1 MVSCRRQFWKTIVL
15 IIGGL
20 MIEVCA
26 GRGERAR
33 YRTAYACEGNN
44 LKIACENEKLIKV
57 LRANY
62 GRFSISICNDQ
73 GILDWSVKCAA
84 EKSYFVIHERCNLV
98 PSCIVNVTSHTFG
111 EPCPGTYK
119 YLEVQYQC
127 MLEFTPPSSTIL
139 STTSSTTTRPPIIIP
154 PTRPKT
160 TTTTTTTPLTTTT
173 TSTTTTTTTKRP
185 TTRTTSSTSSFK
197 HSSSSSSSFE
207 YDKTFTRFQPE
218 TITLY
223 QSPSPPPAV
232 YNTAQYCPPAILR
245 RIHWNWTREGQIA
258 IEKCPDGSMGY
269 ARWQCGTSPVRWL
282 PDFPDLSECQSVWVD
297 NLHSRIEGEESIVG
311 IATEL
316 AVITKTKPL
325 YGGDIRQVSGIVQRL
340 VAKMA
345 ATVKDVTDSQQRYQG
360 SPTNQQRFQITQ
372 EMLELMSE
380 VSSNLLEHYH
390 SDSWRDLPEPEQRST
405 ASALVQGLEESSW
418 LLAESLP
425 TNSQFHKIQNN
436 LLVSVRRVQ
445 TWSVSEVRFPTLE
458 DVEAS
463 EWKRMDESVTVPSQ
477 ALLGSAINGVVDV
490 VFLAYNKLENFLT
503 AADRGVFGRP
513 LSVGKHSNSSHIINS
528 RVLAA
533 SIRRHGL
540 ASLHQPAKIV
550 FRHIQVEN
558 VTNPR
563 CVFWEFNNRLWSG
576 EGCWVS
582 LTNKTHTVCSC
593 NHLTNFALLMEV
605 SATENQVTQEVSK
618 LAVWIGCGV
627 AMTFILMTFLLL
639 MLLSNLKGDVF
650 TIRKNLL
657 FCLFVAEVIILT
669 GIAQTANR
677 IICGVV
683 AGFLHYALLEVFTW
697 SLLGIFH
704 LFMVVLDVFDVSTF
718 RGSWYCGFGYSIPAA
733 IVGISAAIDP
743 GSFGQGVNFCWLK
756 YRNFYIMSFAGPAG
770 TSVLASV
777 VLLIFIYHR
786 ISRRSDTSVDAKNKE
801 GVKSSLLR
809 SWSDSSLC
817 VLIMLSLTWASCL
830 WYLYDASTITMY
842 IFTVSNSL
850 QGVLL
855 FIFYCIR
862 ETQVRKT
869 LCETLRSVPWL
880 QSCFPNLKPAAS
892 PPSQY
897 VYTNGMMNSSL
908 PSVSGHESLAL
919 PSWRFRS
926 CPTTTETRNFIKLDH
941 QFTPNED
948 VPADD
953 DSGVK
958 DIEEAN
964 NVPTSESDN
973 VSESTDQAVCPP
985 LLLTATQSLA
995 IKTPSNGVGDWMSVS
1010 SRCCGA
1016 CGSCIK
1022 SQSLLFSPDF
1032 KKCLGNYRVNYSVE
1046 HIYETIDSDS
1056 LVSRCS
1062 SQSCTSEEN
1071 DSNPFQSQICIK
1083 ESFSSNDESRAVSSR
1098 GNGESVLDHAVLHLS
1113 QLTVNATANFSHC
1126 KTVPL
1131 DRSNVFG
1138 VFAHARNSPRTNN
1151 LPSQQQ
1157 FVDLGCVR
1165 EQDFR
1170 KEDYINDPVAL
1181 KSDNIC
1187 CHDVSTYPL
1196 LTEDAVR
1203 RQNQETSPDTICEPI
1218 PKENSYSFRI

>member
-1 MVSCRRQFWKTIVL
+1 MVSCRRQFWKTMVL
-15 IIGGL
+15 LIAGL
-20 MIEVCA
+20 VIEVCA
-26 GRGERAR
+26 RRGERAR

-44 LKIACENEKLIKV
+44 LKISCENEQLIKV

-127 MLEFTPPSSTIL
+127 MLEFTPSSSTTL
-139 STTSSTTTRPPIIIP
+139 STTSSTSTRPPIIIP
-154 PTRPKT
+154 STRPK
-160 TTTTTTTPLTTTT
+160 TTTT
-173 TSTTTTTTTKRP
+173 TSTTTTTTTPSTTTSTTTTTTTTTTTKRP
-185 TTRTTSSTSSFK
+185 TTTTTLSTVATSFFK
-197 HSSSSSSSFE
+197 PSSSSSDSSFE
-207 YDKTFTRFQPE
+207 YEKTFTRFQPE

-232 YNTAQYCPPAILR
+232 YNGAQYCPPVILR

-282 PDFPDLSECQSVWVD
+282 PDSPDLSECQSVWVD

-360 SPTNQQRFQITQ
+360 SPTNQQRLQITQ

-380 VSSNLLEHYH
+380 VSSNLLERYH

-425 TNSQFHKIQNN
+425 SNSHFHKIQNN

-445 TWSVSEVRFPTLE
+445 TWSVSEVRFPSPE

-463 EWKRMDESVTVPSQ
+463 EWTRMDESVIVPTQ
-477 ALLGSAINGVVDV
+477 ALLGSAINGVVDM

-503 AADRGVFGRP
+503 AADRGIFGRP
-513 LSVGKHSNSSHIINS
+513 LSAGKHSNNSHIINS

-533 SIRRHGL
+533 SIRRHGM

-550 FRHIQVEN
+550 FRHIQEEN
-558 VTNPR
+558 VSNPR

-582 LTNKTHTVCSC
+582 STNKTHTVCSC

-605 SATENQVTQEVSK
+605 SATKQNKMTQEVSK

-627 AMTFILMTFLLL
+627 AMTLLLMTFLLL
-639 MLLSNLKGDVF
+639 MLLRNLKGDIF

-657 FCLFVAEVIILT
+657 FCLFVAETIILI

-704 LFMVVLDVFDVSTF
+704 LFMVVLGVFDVSTY
-718 RGSWYCGFGYSIPAA
+718 RGNWYCGFGYSIPAA

-743 GSFGQGVNFCWLK
+743 ESFGQGVSFCWLK
-756 YRNFYIMSFAGPAG
+756 YRNFYVMSFAGPAG
-770 TSVLASV
+770 ISVLASTI
-777 VLLIFIYHR
+777 LLIFIYHR

-809 SWSDSSLC
+809 SWSDSSMC

-855 FIFYCIR
+855 FVFYCIR

-869 LCETLRSVPWL
+869 LCETLRSIPWL
-880 QSCFPNLKPAAS
+880 QSCFPSLKPAAS

-908 PSVSGHESLAL
+908 PSVSGHESVGNLVL
-919 PSWRFRS
+919 P
-926 CPTTTETRNFIKLDH
+926 
-941 QFTPNED
+941 TP
-948 VPADD
+948 
-953 DSGVK
+953 
-958 DIEEAN
+958 
-964 NVPTSESDN
+964 
-973 VSESTDQAVCPP
+973 
-985 LLLTATQSLA
+985 
-995 IKTPSNGVGDWMSVS
+995 VS
-1010 SRCCGA
+1010 SLSA
-1016 CGSCIK
+1016 V
-1022 SQSLLFSPDF
+1022 SPTVMEISE
-1032 KKCLGNYRVNYSVE
+1032 LPINYR
-1046 HIYETIDSDS
+1046 
-1056 LVSRCS
+1056 
-1062 SQSCTSEEN
+1062 
-1071 DSNPFQSQICIK
+1071 
-1083 ESFSSNDESRAVSSR
+1083 
-1098 GNGESVLDHAVLHLS
+1098 
-1113 QLTVNATANFSHC
+1113 
-1126 KTVPL
+1126 
-1131 DRSNVFG
+1131 
-1138 VFAHARNSPRTNN
+1138 
-1151 LPSQQQ
+1151 
-1157 FVDLGCVR
+1157 
-1165 EQDFR
+1165 
-1170 KEDYINDPVAL
+1170 
-1181 KSDNIC
+1181 
-1187 CHDVSTYPL
+1187 
-1196 LTEDAVR
+1196 
-1203 RQNQETSPDTICEPI
+1203 NQEFHQTRSPIYAQRGCP
-1218 PKENSYSFRI
+1218 S